1 MKGFIKFLL
10 NKIPRKYLI
19 RGSYFFRIFS
29 QLIYKGNK
37 VECPVCGGHF
47 RKFLP
52 YGYSTVRSNALC
64 PKCLSLERHRL
75 IWLFLKEKTNFFQD
89 PLKVLHIAPEQC
101 FEERFKK
108 LTNLTYLTADLES
121 PLADYKCDV
130 QKMPFKD
137 NSFDV
142 IICNHVL
149 EHVDNDILAISEI
162 IRVMKPGAFS
172 VLLVPNDFKRKET
185 FEDNSITSKKERAEI
200 FGQYDHKRIYGLD
213 YPERL
218 RKSGFFVPQTNF
230 LDEMSDDQKMRYSLP
245 MREFMFA
252 YKKPV
257 TTEQF

>member
-1 MKGFIKFLL
+1 
-10 NKIPRKYLI
+10 
-19 RGSYFFRIFS
+19 
-29 QLIYKGNK
+29 
-37 VECPVCGGHF
+37 
-47 RKFLP
+47 
-52 YGYSTVRSNALC
+52 
-64 PKCLSLERHRL
+64 
-75 IWLFLKEKTNFFQD
+75 
-89 PLKVLHIAPEQC
+89 
-101 FEERFKK
+101 
-108 LTNLTYLTADLES
+108 
-121 PLADYKCDV
+121 
-130 QKMPFKD
+130 MPFKD